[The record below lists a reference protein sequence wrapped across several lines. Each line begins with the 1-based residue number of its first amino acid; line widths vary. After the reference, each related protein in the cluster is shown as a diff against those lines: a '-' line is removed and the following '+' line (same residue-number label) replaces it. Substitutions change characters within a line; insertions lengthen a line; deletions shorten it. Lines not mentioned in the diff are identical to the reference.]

1 MTDTR
6 TEKIKMKKS
15 SAFGRFYT
23 SFKKHK
29 LANVAMYVLIL
40 EILLVLLVPV
50 FMKLDPYTISPVFD
64 QAPSAEHL
72 LGTDSVG
79 RDIFSRLIYGGQIS
93 LLVGF
98 SSTVISVIVGLPLGL
113 IAGYYRGA
121 AETIIMRL
129 ADIFLSFPSMVLT
142 IVMVA
147 IFGSSIPVLI
157 LLIGLLAWPQPARLI
172 YGRVL
177 SVRKMEF
184 IEAAKAEGRS
194 TFEIILKYV
203 LPNSVAP
210 LWMSIAFMISSAMI
224 TESSLSFLGAGVQP
238 PMASWG
244 NIVHNATNVVV
255 LYMYPWEWLPAGIML
270 IITVVC
276 INFVGEGVRDALDP
290 KMRR

>member
-1 MTDTR
+1 MANKR
-6 TEKIKMKKS
+6 KNKQS
-15 SAFGRFYT
+15 PLRRFYA
-23 SFKKHK
+23 SFRKHT
-29 LANVAMYVLIL
+29 LANIAMYILIL
-40 EILLVLLVPV
+40 EIILVIVLPLV
-50 FMKLDPYTISPVFD
+50 MKLDPYSIDRNFD
-64 QAPSAEHL
+64 AAPDSVHI

-79 RDIFSRLIYGGQIS
+79 RDIFSRLIYGGQVS

-98 SSTVISVIVGLPLGL
+98 AATAISVIIGLPLGL
-113 IAGYYRGA
+113 LAGYYRGL

-129 ADIFLSFPSMVLT
+129 ADVFMSFPSMVLT

-157 LLIGLLAWPQPARLI
+157 IMIGVLSWPQPCRLI

-184 IEAAKAEGRS
+184 VEAAKTEGR
-194 TFEIILKYV
+194 TTAEIILKYV
-203 LPNSVAP
+203 LPNSIAP
-210 LWMSIAFMISSAMI
+210 LWMSIAFMISGAMI

-255 LYMYPWEWLPAGIML
+255 LYMYPWEWLPAGILL

-276 INFVGEGVRDALDP
+276 INFVGEGIRDALDP
-290 KMRR
+290 KMKR

>member
-1 MTDTR
+1 MANLNS
-6 TEKIKMKKS
+6 KKES
-15 SAFGRFYT
+15 PFGRFYK
-23 SFKKHK
+23 SFKKHR
-29 LANVAMYVLIL
+29 LANIAIYILLL
-40 EILLVLLVPV
+40 EIVLVIVLPMV
-50 FMKLDPYTISPVFD
+50 MKLDPYSIDRVFD
-64 QAPSAEHL
+64 APPSDAHI

-79 RDIFSRLIYGGQIS
+79 RDIFSRLIYGGRIS

-98 SSTVISVIVGLPLGL
+98 ASTVISVILGLPLGL
-113 IAGYYRGA
+113 IAGYYRGI
-121 AETIIMRL
+121 AESIIMRL

-147 IFGSSIPVLI
+147 IFGSSIPVLV
-157 LLIGLLAWPQPARLI
+157 LLIGVLAWPQPARLI

-194 TFEIILKYV
+194 TAEVILKYV
-203 LPNSVAP
+203 LPNSIAP

-224 TESSLSFLGAGVQP
+224 TESALSFLGAGVQP

-255 LYMYPWEWLPAGIML
+255 LYSYPWEWLPAGILL
-270 IITVVC
+270 IITVIC

>member
-1 MTDTR
+1 MS
-6 TEKIKMKKS
+6 EFNYKKE
-15 SAFGRFYT
+15 SAFKRF
-23 SFKKHK
+23 FRAFRKHK
-29 LANVAMYVLIL
+29 LANIALYVLIL
-40 EILLVLLVPV
+40 EILLVIILPV
-50 FMKLDPYTISPVFD
+50 FMELDPYSIDKVFD
-64 QAPSAEHL
+64 AAPSGAHI

-79 RDIFSRLIYGGQIS
+79 RDILARLIYGGQIS

-98 SSTVISVIVGLPLGL
+98 AATAISVVIGLPLGL
-113 IAGYYRGA
+113 IAGYYRGTV
-121 AETIIMRL
+121 ETVIMRV
-129 ADIFLSFPSMVLT
+129 ADVFLSFPSMVLT

-157 LLIGLLAWPQPARLI
+157 LLIGLLAWPQPCRLI

-184 IEAAKAEGRS
+184 VEAAKAEGRS
-194 TFEIILKYV
+194 TFEIIIKYV

-210 LWMSIAFMISSAMI
+210 IWMSIAFMISSAMI

-255 LYMYPWEWLPAGIML
+255 LYMYPWEWLPAGILL
-270 IITVVC
+270 IITVIC
-276 INFVGEGVRDALDP
+276 INFVSEGVRDALDP
-290 KMRR
+290 KMKR

>member
-1 MTDTR
+1 MTDTKALNQKLR
-6 TEKIKMKKS
+6 TE
-15 SAFGRFYT
+15 SAFGRFYR
-23 SFKKHK
+23 SFRKHR
-29 LANVAMYVLIL
+29 LANISLYILIL
-40 EILLVLLVPV
+40 ELLAVFLIPL
-50 FMKLDPYTISPVFD
+50 FMKLDPYSIDKVFD
-64 QAPSAEHL
+64 AAPSAQHL

-79 RDIFSRLIYGGQIS
+79 RDIFSRIVYGGQVS

-98 SSTVISVIVGLPLGL
+98 ASTFISVIIGLPLGL
-113 IAGYYRGA
+113 LAGYYRGA
-121 AETIIMRL
+121 AEAIIMRV
-129 ADIFLSFPSMVLT
+129 ADVFLSFPSMVLT

-147 IFGSSIPVLI
+147 IFGSSIPVLV
-157 LLIGLLAWPQPARLI
+157 LLIGIMAWPQPARLI

-184 IEAAKAEGRS
+184 IEAAKAEGR
-194 TFEIILKYV
+194 TEAEILLKYV

-255 LYMYPWEWLPAGIML
+255 LYSYPWEWLPAGILL
-270 IITVVC
+270 IITVIC

>member
-1 MTDTR
+1 MAN
-6 TEKIKMKKS
+6 IKSKKES
-15 SAFGRFYT
+15 PFGRFYK
-23 SFKKHK
+23 SFKKHR
-29 LANVAMYVLIL
+29 LANIAIYILLL
-40 EILLVLLVPV
+40 EIILVIVLPMI
-50 FMKLDPYTISPVFD
+50 MKLDPYSIDRVFD
-64 QAPSAEHL
+64 APPGDTHI

-79 RDIFSRLIYGGQIS
+79 RDIFSRLVYGGRIS

-98 SSTVISVIVGLPLGL
+98 ASTVISVILGLPLGL
-113 IAGYYRGA
+113 IAGYYRGL
-121 AETIIMRL
+121 AESIIMRL
-129 ADIFLSFPSMVLT
+129 ADIFMSFPSMVLT

-147 IFGSSIPVLI
+147 IFGSSIPVLV
-157 LLIGLLAWPQPARLI
+157 LLIGVLAWPQPARLI

-194 TFEIILKYV
+194 TLEVILKYV
-203 LPNSVAP
+203 LPNSIAP

-224 TESSLSFLGAGVQP
+224 TESALSFLGAGVQP

-255 LYMYPWEWLPAGIML
+255 LYSYPWEWLPAGILL
-270 IITVVC
+270 IITVIC
-276 INFVGEGVRDALDP
+276 SNFVGEGVRDALDP

>member
-1 MTDTR
+1 MSEIR
-6 TEKIKMKKS
+6 FKKE
-15 SAFGRFYT
+15 SAFIRFYR
-23 SFKKHK
+23 SFRKHRMAN
-29 LANVAMYVLIL
+29 LALYLLLL
-40 EILLVLLVPV
+40 EILLVLLIPL
-50 FMKLDPYTISPVFD
+50 FMDLDPYSIDRVFD
-64 QAPSAEHL
+64 SPPSSVHL

-79 RDIFSRLIYGGQIS
+79 RDIFARLIYGGQIS

-98 SSTVISVIVGLPLGL
+98 ASTLLSVAIGLPLGL
-113 IAGYYRGA
+113 IAGYYRGM
-121 AETIIMRL
+121 AETIIMRV
-129 ADIFLSFPSMVLT
+129 ADVFLSFPSMVLT

-157 LLIGLLAWPQPARLI
+157 LLIGVLAWPQPCRLI

-184 IEAAKAEGRS
+184 VEAAKAEGRS
-194 TFEIILKYV
+194 TAEIIMKYI

-210 LWMSIAFMISSAMI
+210 LWMSIAFMISSAMV

-255 LYMYPWEWLPAGIML
+255 LYMYPWEWLPAGILL
-270 IITVVC
+270 IITVIC

-290 KMRR
+290 KMKR